1 MFNTEISKPNL
12 CDNND
17 IYILV
22 KGAITIVGVHTIQIG
37 LKNCTSFTECIAKI
51 DGTTKDNAEDLDMV
65 MPKCNLLEY
74 SSNYSDT
81 TDSLWFSSKDEAT
94 NFNDDIENSD
104 ESESF
109 KYKAKLL
116 RSTVADD
123 YNGILNNA
131 TITVSLKYNF
141 CRSLEMPLIN

>member
-1 MFNTEISKPNL
+1 M
-12 CDNND
+12 
-17 IYILV
+17 
-22 KGAITIVGVHTIQIG
+22 GVHATQIAF
-37 LKNCTSFTECIAKI
+37 KNCTPFTKCITKI
-51 DGTTKDNAEDLDMV
+51 DGTTKDDAKDLDLV
-65 MPKCNLLEY
+65 MSMYNLLEH

-131 TITVSLKYNF
+131 TITVPLKYNF
-141 CRSLEMPLIN
+141 CRSLEIPLIN